1 MKLRIDAMTCGGCAR
16 SVTAT
21 IKDVDPNAKVDID
34 VAAKLV
40 SVETAADQQKILDA
54 LADDG
59 FPAIQL

>member
-40 SVETAADQQKILDA
+40 EVESSEEQQKILDA
-54 LADDG
+54 LAKDG
-59 FPAIQL
+59 FPAVQL

>member
-40 SVETAADQQKILDA
+40 EVESSEEQQKILDA
-54 LADDG
+54 LAEEG
-59 FPAIQL
+59 FPAVQL